1 MSPVHIVRNQ
11 DGHYW
16 GRGKRWVDGR
26 ESAKVLTYDF
36 RDEAVNTVFEL
47 SSKNIELRCEV
58 MDLSFEDNKLPKLS
72 VSDIPL
78 PDDADDE
85 QGLEI
90 DTTAPMSSEE
100 TTAPMEAQS

>member
-1 MSPVHIVRNQ
+1 MSTVHIVRNQ

-26 ESAKVLTYDF
+26 ETAKVLTYDH

-58 MDLSFEDNKLPKLS
+58 MDLSSEDDKLPKLV

-78 PDDADDE
+78 PEEATDE
-85 QGLEI
+85 QELEI
-90 DTTAPMSSEE
+90 DSNVPISPEDHHQ
-100 TTAPMEAQS
+100 PMEAQS

>member
-1 MSPVHIVRNQ
+1 MSTVHIVRNQ

-26 ESAKVLTYDF
+26 ESAKVMTYDF

-58 MDLSFEDNKLPKLS
+58 MDLNVEDNKLPKLG
-72 VSDIPL
+72 VSKIPL
-78 PDDADDE
+78 PEEAGDE
-85 QGLEI
+85 EGLENAVP
-90 DTTAPMSSEE
+90 APMSSDEIS
-100 TTAPMEAQS
+100 TPMEAQS